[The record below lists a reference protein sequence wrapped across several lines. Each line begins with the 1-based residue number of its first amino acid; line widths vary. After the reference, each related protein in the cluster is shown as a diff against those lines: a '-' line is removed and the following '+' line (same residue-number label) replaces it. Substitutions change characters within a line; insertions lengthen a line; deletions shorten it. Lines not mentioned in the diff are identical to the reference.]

1 VASRAYIPCM
11 HRPATDLSDS
21 TTVTPPLRFRDDSP
35 WQEVAGY
42 SRGARVGDLIAI
54 SGTTALPVDGT
65 SVGAMD
71 TYEQTHQCLERVIK
85 AALNLGA
92 SRSSILRTRIYLVP
106 HGNPE
111 QASQA
116 HRDLLGDVSPANTLV
131 FVAGLVGDELLVE
144 VELEARTADAG

>member
-1 VASRAYIPCM
+1 
-11 HRPATDLSDS
+11 
-21 TTVTPPLRFRDDSP
+21 
-35 WQEVAGY
+35 GY

-54 SGTTALPVDGT
+54 SGTTALPVGGI

-71 TYEQTHQCLERVIK
+71 TYAQAHQCLHRAIT
-85 AALNLGA
+85 AALKLGA

-106 HGNPE
+106 LANPE

-131 FVAGLVGDELLVE
+131 VVAGLVGDDLLVE
-144 VELEARTADAG
+144 VELEARTADSG